1 MRSLTRPL
9 SAAAVTAA
17 LLVLAPHGGQAQDVY
32 LRGAG
37 ATFPAPLYMSWIES
51 FEATHPEVTIA
62 YDAVGSGEGISRFV
76 TGSVDFGASDAAL
89 SEEQIASV
97 KQGVELV
104 PATAGMIVLAYN
116 LPGVDGELRLPR
128 EVYAGI
134 LSGEITAW
142 DDPLIQAANPD
153 LELPNWT
160 IVLVARLDGS
170 GTTYALSNHLNA
182 VSETWRE
189 EDLGVGT
196 LIDWPGGA
204 MLARGNDGVAG
215 RVKISQGSIG
225 YMEYGFASRLGLPMA
240 ALENAAG
247 AFVAPSAESGQ
258 MALAAPPDDDLQGY
272 IVDPAGPGAYPI
284 VTYSWLMLYQSYDD
298 PAKQAALR
306 EFVRYGLTD
315 GQTAAR
321 ELGYVPLAEDV
332 VERSLAHLDNAS

>member
-1 MRSLTRPL
+1 MRGLVRLL
-9 SAAAVTAA
+9 STAAVTSAV
-17 LLVLAPHGGQAQDVY
+17 LVLAPQAGSAQDVH

-37 ATFPAPLYMSWIES
+37 ATFPAPLYMTWIS
-51 FEATHPEVTIA
+51 QFEAAHPEVTIT

-76 TGSVDFGASDAAL
+76 TESVDFGASDAAL

-97 KQGVELV
+97 ARGVELL

-116 LPGVDGELRLPR
+116 LPGIDGELRLPR

-134 LSGEITAW
+134 LAGEVTEW
-142 DDPLIQAANPD
+142 DDPLIQDANPD

-160 IVLVARLDGS
+160 SVLVARLDGS

-182 VSETWRE
+182 VSETWRD

-196 LIDWPGGA
+196 LVDWPGSA

-215 RVKISQGSIG
+215 RVKISEGSIG
-225 YMEYGFASRLGLPMA
+225 YMGYEFANRLGLPMA
-240 ALENAAG
+240 ALENSAG
-247 AFVAPSAESGQ
+247 DFVLPSAESGQ
-258 MALAAPPDDDLQGY
+258 QALAEPPEDDLQGY

-284 VTYSWLMLYQSYDD
+284 VTYSWLMLYASYDD

-306 EFVRYGLTD
+306 EFVRYGLAD
-315 GQTAAR
+315 GQTAAA
-321 ELGYVPLAEDV
+321 ELGYVPLADDV
-332 VERSLAHLDNAS
+332 VEMSLTRLDSPW